1 MKRFIQKLAL
11 LGTALCLCVSMLV
24 PSAFAAENTTKYVLS
39 FRPGAYGTFSSAAV
53 DYLSKFGEVE
63 TSAAGNLYLQVD
75 AGTEFG
81 EDIESNLRQYIQ
93 PNDGYYY
100 RSGLAT
106 GTSAT
111 EDTTYVAEY
120 GVLKAG
126 GVAYTVRYVDA
137 TSGTEVAESYTGYAN
152 AGDTVTY
159 QAKSID
165 GYTVDQA
172 SQSLTIASG
181 VDMTIEFRYT
191 AVTVPGETITQTT
204 TVVVP
209 GTVATTT
216 GGTVTGN
223 GTGTGTATT
232 TTDGTAITDG
242 AAAAD
247 GETIADNE
255 TPEAA
260 GNNDNQTGN
269 GDESIPDEST
279 PQTDGV
285 TDGESTS
292 SSNTVATVTVVV
304 LCVALAVAAVA
315 YFLVRRKS

>member
-53 DYLSKFGEVE
+53 DYLSKFGEVQ

-111 EDTTYVAEY
+111 EDATYVVEY

-159 QAKSID
+159 QAKNID

-216 GGTVTGN
+216 GGGTGT

-232 TTDGTAITDG
+232 TTDGTATTDG

-260 GNNDNQTGN
+260 GNNDNQTSN
-269 GDESIPDEST
+269 GGESIPDEST

-285 TDGESTS
+285 TDGDSTS